1 MLRPSSSFGF
11 WLSFSFKDWDEITG
25 SHAISASLERN
36 FTNSDNFGNVP
47 FPVLNWWTT
56 RLQRSIAY
64 TLETSLRLSWSSL
77 SSLRLPILF
86 VAFSH
91 CTGPGKTENLL
102 RRDPSLAG
110 IFDQALFSGDRLQL
124 LHSGHP
130 TISQASPRPFGR
142 RLLIREAGSHKLLL
156 NHFQPRTFQGNVAS
170 LGLDGSTF
178 N

>member
-1 MLRPSSSFGF
+1 MF
-11 WLSFSFKDWDEITG
+11 
-25 SHAISASLERN
+25 A
-36 FTNSDNFGNVP
+36 
-47 FPVLNWWTT
+47 
-56 RLQRSIAY
+56 
-64 TLETSLRLSWSSL
+64 
-77 SSLRLPILF
+77 
-86 VAFSH
+86 AFSH

-110 IFDQALFSGDRLQL
+110 IFDQALFSGDRPQL
-124 LHSGHP
+124 LHSGHQ

-142 RLLIREAGSHKLLL
+142 RLLNREAGSHKLLL